1 MRRMGY
7 RMDMDR
13 DEEYLIAGVDNIDH
27 FDDLL
32 VCDNVQPTIRIK
44 NIPYYVD
51 DSRELMGC
59 LEHFVQLSP
68 PGYQVPDPESS
79 YEDREKYL
87 LEAVYGQSE
96 DWKPVGI
103 TIDDA
108 GASIAFIYKN
118 GLGSDVME
126 IFPSCDECIKLLI
139 EVERPNGDIEKYHLY
154 MEADAKRGDLIQ
166 LIEYWPWGYREI
178 YFKERGMPEHPDEG
192 YFYATVIERRK

>member
-79 YEDREKYL
+79 YEEREKYL
-87 LEAVYGQSE
+87 LEAVCGQSE

-108 GASIAFIYKN
+108 GVSIAFIYKN
-118 GLGSDVME
+118 GLGCDRMDL
-126 IFPSCDECIKLLI
+126 FPSCDECIKLLI
-139 EVERPNGDIEKYHLY
+139 EVERPNGDIEEYHLY
-154 MEADAKRGDLIQ
+154 MEGGRHGDDMIQ
-166 LIEYWPWGYREI
+166 VTEYWPWGYREI

-192 YFYATVIERRK
+192 YFYATVIVRRK

>member
-59 LEHFVQLSP
+59 LEHFVQI
-68 PGYQVPDPESS
+68 SS
-79 YEDREKYL
+79 
-87 LEAVYGQSE
+87 
-96 DWKPVGI
+96 
-103 TIDDA
+103 
-108 GASIAFIYKN
+108 
-118 GLGSDVME
+118 
-126 IFPSCDECIKLLI
+126 
-139 EVERPNGDIEKYHLY
+139 
-154 MEADAKRGDLIQ
+154 
-166 LIEYWPWGYREI
+166 
-178 YFKERGMPEHPDEG
+178 
-192 YFYATVIERRK
+192 